1 MPEHPPSDSEIPEL
15 LNKLDRLP
23 AHGATFGFGHGS
35 VKTNVWQ
42 FFNIVLPITELK
54 VI

>member
-1 MPEHPPSDSEIPEL
+1 M

-23 AHGATFGFGHGS
+23 ADGTTFGFGNGS
-35 VKTNVWQ
+35 VKTHVGQ

>member
-1 MPEHPPSDSEIPEL
+1 MIPSDAEILEL

-23 AHGATFGFGHGS
+23 ADGTTFGFGNGC
-35 VKTNVWQ
+35 VKINVWQ